1 VEIRQLNTR
10 LEFLAMTDELTGLT
24 NRRSFIAQG
33 IKEINRAQRSQA
45 PMCLYMLD
53 LDGFKEINDRDGHEA
68 GDKALQCI
76 AAVLLD
82 NIRKTDMLARLGGD
96 EFSVLLPDT
105 KADDALIL
113 AERLRHAVESVRGID
128 HNQKLHVTASIGIT
142 SYRLEDPSF
151 YAVIRR
157 ADAAMY
163 QAKSRGGN
171 RVVCVE

>member
-10 LEFLAMTDELTGLT
+10 LEFLAMTDDLTGLT

-33 IKEINRAQRSQA
+33 IKEINRAQRSHA
-45 PMCLYMLD
+45 PMCLYLLD

-82 NIRKTDMLARLGGD
+82 TIRKTDLLARLGGD
-96 EFSVLLPDT
+96 ELRARRTPKPMMCLSWLEP
-105 KADDALIL
+105 
-113 AERLRHAVESVRGID
+113 RHAVEKKGSPT
-128 HNQKLHVTASIGIT
+128 KTMHVNGIT

-163 QAKSRGGN
+163 QAKSQGGN